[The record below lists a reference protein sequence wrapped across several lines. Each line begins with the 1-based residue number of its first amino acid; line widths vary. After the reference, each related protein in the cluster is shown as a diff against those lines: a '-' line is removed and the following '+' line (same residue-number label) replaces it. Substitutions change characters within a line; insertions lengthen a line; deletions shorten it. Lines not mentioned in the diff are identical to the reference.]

1 MKPAA
6 LILILILILLIT
18 IPPYTESKKQGT
30 KFLDKTTVAI
40 YNDINEDDSSISV
53 HCYSVNGDL
62 GTHQLTYGTNFTWT
76 FREDIWGMTKYYC
89 DFVTEY
95 GSGNYGVFT
104 PKLRI
109 RCDTFC
115 PWSITD
121 TGPCL
126 EQTAYGHELWCQGWK
141 IPHPPPPAL
150 P

>member
-1 MKPAA
+1 MKTAA
-6 LILILILILLIT
+6 LILILILILILLTT
-18 IPPYTESKKQGT
+18 IP
-30 KFLDKTTVAI
+30 V
-40 YNDINEDDSSISV
+40 
-53 HCYSVNGDL
+53 
-62 GTHQLTYGTNFTWT
+62 
-76 FREDIWGMTKYYC
+76 RMTKYYC

-126 EQTAYGHELWCQGWK
+126 DQTAYGHELWCQGWK
-141 IPHPPPPAL
+141 TAL
-150 P
+150 T